1 MKKAFYFW
9 INIEGNKDNTQEALR
24 QGGVV
29 GKYAVDGYPWTSLGP
44 QTCLFNHI
52 LGNT

>member
-24 QGGVV
+24 QGGVL

-44 QTCLFNHI
+44 QNCLFNTI
-52 LGNT
+52 LGIK